1 MVETLLSLMRD
12 WVEVHQPADVRLVVV
27 HPRRKKCG
35 FSGEIFD
42 QDADVV
48 PLDLFMRD
56 AVDQYVGIL
65 VLRQPVSQL
74 LPGL

>member
-1 MVETLLSLMRD
+1 MVETLLSLMRN
-12 WVEVHQPADVRLVVV
+12 WVKVHQPADVGLVVV

-48 PLDLFMRD
+48 PLDLFVSD
-56 AVDQYVGIL
+56 AVHQDIGIL
-65 VLRQPVSQL
+65 DLRQPVSQL